1 MRHGNDRTDP
11 DPSRDETRRRGSGHR
26 GKLSATFGALRRGDP
41 AWAVPAPV
49 LVRSSAGADLRSL
62 AARHAATGH
71 FAAGKQE
78 RAGTVREQ
86 KENEQEPGG
95 GFP

>member
-1 MRHGNDRTDP
+1 MRHGNDRTDS

-41 AWAVPAPV
+41 ALAV
-49 LVRSSAGADLRSL
+49 LGRSSAGADLRPL
-62 AARHAATGH
+62 AARHAATGP

-78 RAGTVREQ
+78 RAGTVRNQ
-86 KENEQEPGG
+86 KKNEKKPGD